1 MTPST
6 ANKDTN
12 PEGRT
17 SESSEMEGSKLGGAL
32 VALIVSVGA
41 VVGASILGNALV
53 RSKSDAEM
61 IRVTG
66 SARKQISS
74 DFVIWRLQVNQR
86 ANDMAGAYS
95 GLKGAV
101 DKAQK
106 FLATKGVKA
115 EEVFPSS
122 IRTQTL
128 YAPRPADEGYDYQT
142 MRTVQG
148 YELSQ
153 AVEVRSSNVDQI
165 EKIAREITD
174 LLSQGVNIESSEPSY
189 IYTKI
194 SEEKVQILAEAAKD
208 ARRRAE
214 EIASNSGAK
223 ITGVRFARMSPLQI
237 TPEFSTEVSGEGI
250 NDTTSREKAIT
261 AIVTLGFGVR

>member
-1 MTPST
+1 
-6 ANKDTN
+6 
-12 PEGRT
+12 
-17 SESSEMEGSKLGGAL
+17 MEGSKTAAVL
-32 VALIVSVGA
+32 VAAIVTVGA
-41 VVGASILGNALV
+41 VVASVVLGNAFV
-53 RSKSDAEM
+53 RAKSDSEM

-66 SARKQISS
+66 SARKAISS
-74 DFVIWRLQVNQR
+74 DFVIWRLEVTQR
-86 ANDMAGAYS
+86 SNEMGNAYA
-95 GLKGAV
+95 GLKASV

-106 FLATKGVKA
+106 FLETKGIKA
-115 EEVFPSS
+115 DEVFPSS

-128 YAPRPADEGYDYQT
+128 YAPRPADEGYDYST
-142 MRTVQG
+142 MREIQG
-148 YELSQ
+148 YELRQS
-153 AVEVRSSNVDQI
+153 VEVRSSNVDLV

-174 LLSQGVNIESSEPSY
+174 LLSQGVSIESNEPSY

-214 EIASNSGAK
+214 EIASSSGSK
-223 ITGVRFARMSPLQI
+223 LSGVRFARMSPLQI
-237 TPEFSTEVSGEGI
+237 TPAFSTDVSGEGI

>member
-1 MTPST
+1 M
-6 ANKDTN
+6 DT
-12 PEGRT
+12 
-17 SESSEMEGSKLGGAL
+17 SKLSGVL
-32 VALIVSVGA
+32 VAVIVSVGA
-41 VVGASILGNALV
+41 VIGASVLGNALV
-53 RSKSDAEM
+53 RSRSDSEM

-66 SARKQISS
+66 SARKPISS
-74 DFVIWRLQVNQR
+74 DFVIWNLAVTQR
-86 ANDMAGAYS
+86 ANEMGGAYA
-95 GLKGAV
+95 GLKGSV

-106 FLATKGVKA
+106 FLASKGVKS
-115 EEVFPSS
+115 EEIFPSS

-142 MRTVQG
+142 MRAVQG
-148 YELSQ
+148 YELTQSI
-153 AVEVRSSNVDQI
+153 EVRSSNVDQV
-165 EKIAREITD
+165 EKVAREITD
-174 LLSQGVNIESSEPSY
+174 LLSQGVNIESSEPRY

-214 EIASNSGAK
+214 EIAANSGAS

-237 TPEFSTEVSGEGI
+237 TPVFSTEVSGEGI
-250 NDTTSREKAIT
+250 NDTSSREKAIT